1 MVIAI
6 SGFISLFQKTPNRLY
21 LREPYT
27 TKGMEDYMETRFINA
42 EDVHFM
48 TGVEEFYDENNKQC
62 KEWHIVVNDLPC
74 HVASIETEVYDRLTG
89 KKPRTYYRA
98 ETDYDYVVL

>member
-6 SGFISLFQKTPNRLY
+6 SSFISLFQKTPNRLY
-21 LREPYT
+21 LREPYA
-27 TKGMEDYMETRFINA
+27 TKEMEDYMETRFINT

-48 TGVEEFYDENNKQC
+48 RGIEEFYDENNKQC
-62 KEWHIVVNDLPC
+62 KEWNIVVNDIPC
-74 HVASIETEVYDRLTG
+74 HVASIETEVYDGLTG

-98 ETDYDYVVL
+98 ETDYDYVVI